1 VVRVL
6 ACHAKCRGFESR
18 LSRLNFIKNLFMI
31 QTGTFLTVVDNS
43 GASQVECIKVLNGS
57 KRRYAFMGDTIL
69 VSVKKL
75 RPRRRR
81 FSRVKKGE
89 LYKAIIVNTKVNL
102 KYSTNDTIKFLT
114 NSVFLLSRQNKL
126 VSTRILTPLPFNFR
140 QNQFMKYIALS
151 KGFIS

>member
-1 VVRVL
+1 
-6 ACHAKCRGFESR
+6 
-18 LSRLNFIKNLFMI
+18 MI